1 MSRTI
6 SLYFSETIHAA
17 DFLRAAA
24 ALGGEV
30 LDEESL
36 DFVFS
41 EQDAHVWIYGAIDG
55 LDAPREQPDP
65 YYYPRPFGS
74 PSKANIDM
82 HLSSAPE
89 SASLA
94 LRIADGLL
102 SRWPGV
108 ASCPFHT
115 VLVREETADA
125 LPQAVAEGF
134 AGFEVQV
141 LLSQQPSLGA
151 LIDEL
156 GGVVINDGNAGLFAG
171 ALAELTT
178 KSRVDTDRDSA
189 TGVLKA
195 GSVRLWIL
203 VRSFDPADVYRWDL
217 LAPTVDRY
225 VKPSPPSV
233 VVRVLIDG
241 SPNDTESMELAD
253 VLALSFSKR
262 VSQMYESVL
271 LGTFFVALEPQQVKL
286 VLDLGLWPLVT

>member
-6 SLYFSETIHAA
+6 SLYFSEIIHAA
-17 DFLRAAA
+17 DFIRAAA
-24 ALGGEV
+24 ALGGQI

-36 DFVFS
+36 DFLFS
-41 EQDAHVWIYGAIDG
+41 EQTAHVWIYGALLG
-55 LDAPREQPDP
+55 LDDPREHPDP
-65 YYYPRPFGS
+65 YHFPRPFGN

-89 SASLA
+89 SAALA

-115 VLVREETADA
+115 VLVRGETADA
-125 LPQAVAEGF
+125 LPQTVAEGF

-141 LLSQQPSLGA
+141 LLSQQPSLDA

-156 GGVVINDGNAGLFAG
+156 GGVVINDGNAALFAE
-171 ALAELTT
+171 ALAELAT
-178 KSRVDTDRDSA
+178 KSRVDMDRDSA
-189 TGVLKA
+189 AGILKT

-203 VRSFDPADVYRWDL
+203 VRSFDPTDVYRWDL

-225 VKPSPPSV
+225 VKPFPPSV
-233 VVRVLIDG
+233 VIRVLIDG
-241 SPNDTESMELAD
+241 SPNDAESMESAD
-253 VLALSFSKR
+253 VLALSFSRR
-262 VSQMYESVL
+262 VSRMYDSVL
-271 LGTFFVALEPQQVKL
+271 LGTFQVALEPQQVKL
-286 VLDLGLWPLVT
+286 VLDSGLWPLVT